1 MMSKGN
7 DNGALK
13 LLTENMSDEVSLLTG
28 KTLKM
33 LKPKHPGANEP
44 LQEVVLPG
52 PIRPVHPTVYEDMN
66 EFLIFNAAVLTKG
79 GSGPSGLDA
88 DGWRKIFTSRSF
100 GTATASSELCKT
112 FALLVERLWSNNI
125 RNTES
130 LESFIACRLII
141 LDKRPGLRQLG
152 EVLRRIVGKGI
163 IIVLKKNILQ
173 ATGLLQLRGGQVAES
188 EAAIHVMHDIFNDD
202 NARGILLIDAEN
214 AFYSI
219 SRKVILDKF
228 RFICPVIA
236 IYIFS
241 CYVCPARLSIIGG
254 GELLSKEGT
263 TQSDST

>member
-1 MMSKGN
+1 
-7 DNGALK
+7 
-13 LLTENMSDEVSLLTG
+13 
-28 KTLKM
+28 M

-44 LQEVVLPG
+44 LQEVVLQG

-66 EFLIFNAAVLTKG
+66 KFLIFNAAMPTKG

-88 DGWRKIFTSRSF
+88 GGWRKIFTSRSF

-112 FALLVERLWSNNI
+112 FALLVERLWLNEI

-130 LESFIACRLII
+130 QESFIACRLII

-163 IIVLKKNILQ
+163 IIVLKKDILQ
-173 ATGLLQLRGGQVAES
+173 ATELLQLRGGQAAES

-202 NARGILLIDAEN
+202 NAGSILLIDAEN

-219 SRKVILDKF
+219 NRKVILDKF
-228 RFICPVIA
+228 KFICPVIA

-241 CYVCPARLSIIGG
+241 CYICPARLSIIGG

-263 TQSDST
+263 TQADST